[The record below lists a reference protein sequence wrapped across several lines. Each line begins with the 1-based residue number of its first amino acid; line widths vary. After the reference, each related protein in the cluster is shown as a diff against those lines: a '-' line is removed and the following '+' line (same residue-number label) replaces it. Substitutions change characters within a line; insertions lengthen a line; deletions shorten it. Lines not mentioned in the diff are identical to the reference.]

1 MDACTRA
8 YGETVAAASAT
19 EASTLC
25 ERESAGTPAR
35 WLPRPTR
42 RVRCTARP
50 DVLKTRNFG
59 AYRDLLVLFTR
70 YGRKDFKLSVAP
82 EEFLAAETAE
92 TEVEPDVK
100 ARADAFANALKQ
112 MGPTYVKFGQL
123 LSTRPDVVPP
133 EYINALESLQDDLE
147 PFSFAD
153 VERIVEEELGV
164 RISKAF
170 ESFEST
176 PLAAASLGQV
186 HRAVLRDGRE
196 VVVKVQRPNVG
207 EQVRR
212 DLEVFTDIAYEIEKH
227 TELGRKMNLVAAIEQ
242 ARIVMYSELNYL
254 QEARNTQSLRQN
266 LAAFPQIYIPEVVDD
281 YTSPRVLTTELVKG
295 KKISKLTPLALIEGD
310 YADLA
315 GVLTQAYLKQICV
328 DGVWHSDPHP
338 GNVFIRE
345 IDGNPQLVL
354 LDFGM
359 VSRISQE
366 FQDEVIK
373 LLLAISSNRG
383 GEVADACVRMC
394 EAQERFESVKF
405 TREISTLVAAVHD
418 ASAKDINT
426 GQLIFTVIGIANNN
440 ELKAPAE
447 LTMLAK
453 TLLHLDA
460 ITKKLDPD
468 YDPQRVIR
476 DYAEQLMTQKLAQ
489 KFNPRNF
496 YPALLDLNQLVLDL
510 PHRVREIVDLTAGG
524 RLSFAIKLSQA
535 EEFLAGIHKVAN
547 RITIGVV
554 IAALLIS
561 SSMMMRVPTRFTI
574 FGYPGLAVLGYLLAS
589 AAAFYLIISTI
600 IRDRRDQEKAKFK
613 GR

>member
-1 MDACTRA
+1 M
-8 YGETVAAASAT
+8 V
-19 EASTLC
+19 
-25 ERESAGTPAR
+25 
-35 WLPRPTR
+35 
-42 RVRCTARP
+42 
-50 DVLKTRNFG
+50 KTRHIG
-59 AYRDLLVLFTR
+59 AYRDLLLLFTR
-70 YGRKDFKLSVAP
+70 YGRKDFRLSVNA
-82 EEFLAAETAE
+82 EDFLAAEADPGE
-92 TEVEPDVK
+92 IEPDVK
-100 ARADAFANALKQ
+100 ARADAFATALKK

-123 LSTRPDVVPP
+123 LSTRPDIVPQ
-133 EYINALESLQDDLE
+133 EYIIALEQLQDDLE

-153 VERIVEEELGV
+153 VERIVEQELGV
-164 RISKAF
+164 RISKGF
-170 ESFEST
+170 QSFEAT

-196 VVVKVQRPNVG
+196 VVVKVQRPNVS
-207 EQVRR
+207 EQVHR
-212 DLEVFTDIAYEIEKH
+212 DLDVFTDIAGELEKH
-227 TELGRKMNLVAAIEQ
+227 TDIGRKMNLVAAIDQ
-242 ARIVMYSELNYL
+242 AKLVMFSELNYL
-254 QEARNTQSLRQN
+254 QEARNADTLRNN
-266 LAAFPQIYIPEVVDD
+266 LAQFPQIYIPEVVDD
-281 YTSPRVLTTELVKG
+281 YTSPRVLTTELVRG
-295 KKISKLTPLALIEGD
+295 KKVSKLTPLSLVEGN
-310 YADLA
+310 YAELA

-338 GNVFIRE
+338 GNVFVRE
-345 IDGNPQLVL
+345 DDEGNPQLVL

-383 GEVADACVRMC
+383 GEVADACIRMC
-394 EAQERFESVKF
+394 EAQERFEQVKF

-460 ITKKLDPD
+460 ITKILDED

-489 KFNPRNF
+489 KFHPRNF
-496 YPALLDLNQLVLDL
+496 YPALLDLNQLALDL
-510 PHRVREIVDLTAGG
+510 PHRTREIVDQTAAG
-524 RLSFAIKLSQA
+524 RLTFGIKLSQA
-535 EEFLAGIHKVAN
+535 EEFLAGIHKIAN
-547 RITIGVV
+547 RITVGVV
-554 IAALLIS
+554 IAALLLS
-561 SSMMMRVPTRFTI
+561 ASLMMRVPTRFTI

-589 AAAFYLIISTI
+589 AAAFYLILSTI
-600 IRDRRDQEKAKFK
+600 VQDRRDQEKAKFK
-613 GR
+613 GK